1 MPDKRIKELA
11 EKFIAAWNTQ
21 EVDKVASCY
30 SQDLVY
36 IDPNIHGEITDQ
48 PALRS
53 YLAKLFAAWKM
64 HWAIK
69 DVQVFKDMDGAA
81 ARWHATLQLAGG
93 GKTVEV
99 DGMDFIAFK
108 GDKIQRNEVY
118 FDRMAI
124 ADLLKK

>member
-1 MPDKRIKELA
+1 MSEKRIKELA

-30 SQDLVY
+30 SEDVVY
-36 IDPNIHGEITDQ
+36 IDPNIHGQITDQ
-48 PALRS
+48 PALHG

-81 ARWHATLQLAGG
+81 ARWHATLQLSGG

-108 GDKIQRNEVY
+108 GDKILRNEVY
-118 FDRMAI
+118 FDRMVI

>member
-1 MPDKRIKELA
+1 MSDKRIEELA

-30 SQDLVY
+30 SEEVVY
-36 IDPNIHGEITDQ
+36 IDPNIHGEITGQ
-48 PALRS
+48 PELRR

-69 DVQVFKDMDGAA
+69 DVQVFKNMDGAA

-93 GKTVEV
+93 GKAMEV

-124 ADLLKK
+124 VDLLKK

>member
-1 MPDKRIKELA
+1 MSDKRIQELA

-21 EVDKVASCY
+21 EVDNVASCY
-30 SQDLVY
+30 SEDVVY
-36 IDPNIHGEITDQ
+36 IDPNIHGEITGQ
-48 PALRS
+48 PALRR
-53 YLAKLFAAWKM
+53 YLAKLFTAWKM

-69 DVQVFKDMDGAA
+69 DVQVFKNMEGAA

-93 GKTVEV
+93 GKAMEI

-124 ADLLKK
+124 VDLLKK

>member
-1 MPDKRIKELA
+1 MTEKRIKDLA
-11 EKFIAAWNTQ
+11 DGFIAAWNTQ
-21 EVDKVASCY
+21 EVDKVAACY

-36 IDPNIHGEITDQ
+36 IDPNIRGQITDQ
-48 PALRS
+48 SAFRG

-64 HWAIK
+64 HWTIR
-69 DVQVFKDMDGAA
+69 DVQVFKEIDGAA
-81 ARWHATLQLAGG
+81 ARWHAKLQLAGG

-124 ADLLKK
+124 AGLLKK